1 MDIYIELTARDYIT
15 KKGQDKAITLGV
27 GKREDAHCGCSVSGG
42 VFPIVKLGVSPFDIN
57 IYNKMNIDGI
67 EVYYPDSM
75 TSSFKTVTVKVE
87 GIFFYKQLLALG
99 IQ

>member
-1 MDIYIELTARDYIT
+1 MYIESTARDYII
-15 KKGQDKAITLGV
+15 KKVQDKALTLGI

-42 VFPIVKLGVSPFDIN
+42 VFPFVKLGVSPFDID
-57 IYNKMNIDGI
+57 IYNKINIDGI
-67 EVYYPDSM
+67 EVYYPDSI

-87 GIFFYKQLLALG
+87 GILFYKQLLALG